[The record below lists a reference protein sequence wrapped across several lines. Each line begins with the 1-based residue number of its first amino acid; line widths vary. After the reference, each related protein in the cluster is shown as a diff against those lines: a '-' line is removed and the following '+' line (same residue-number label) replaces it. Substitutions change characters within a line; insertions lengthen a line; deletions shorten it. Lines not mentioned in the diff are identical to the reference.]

1 MQNLSTGPGLA
12 VVPRVLEFGPGC
24 KQLAL
29 ILVVMHA
36 VGFAV
41 TWYRV
46 WWDTIIAILVAAWG
60 YYALFDPN
68 GQQLNARF
76 VVFVSQ
82 QQPSKI
88 RYAGAYADAV
98 VCVSMLR
105 CRLL

>member
-1 MQNLSTGPGLA
+1 MQNLSTGPSPA

-29 ILVVMHA
+29 ILAIMHA
-36 VGFAV
+36 AGFAV

-76 VVFVSQ
+76 VVLVSQ
-82 QQPSKI
+82 QPSRV
-88 RYAGAYADAV
+88 RYWCID
-98 VCVSMLR
+98 
-105 CRLL
+105 